1 MDENNV
7 PQSSDS
13 SRRWLDQPRNVNRIV
28 RGLYVLC
35 ALVLGLD
42 LLDGWLNFKHDV
54 HPEFTQWFGFY
65 GVFGFVCCVGLVL
78 CAKGMRK
85 LLMRQEDYYEE

>member
-7 PQSSDS
+7 PSSPES
-13 SRRWLDQPRNVNRIV
+13 SRRWLDQPRNVNLIV
-28 RGLYVLC
+28 RGLYILC
-35 ALVLGLD
+35 GLVLGFD
-42 LLDGWLNFKHDV
+42 LLDGWLEFKPAV
-54 HPEFTQWFGFY
+54 HPAFTQFFGFY

-85 LLMRQEDYYEE
+85 LLMRKEDYYGE